1 MRQLSIVLLVLLTLT
16 SCEDY
21 LTKSPVLEENEDTFY
36 KDYDDMYAA
45 LIAVYEPLQRNWG
58 GGAYMA
64 MDIASD
70 DAYAGGGSSTDGV
83 EGHRTDRGVS
93 KVDDGTWSD
102 LWANNY
108 VGIYTANIFL
118 EKVGGAVLTDEQRTQ
133 MTAEVHF
140 LRAYYYLDLVR
151 LFENIPLITKT
162 LDTDEYSQTQNH
174 PDEVYAQIVA
184 DLTLAIEGLEGVT
197 YDDSE
202 AGRVTKYAAEALMA
216 RAYLFYTGVYNQDV
230 MADVTKDMAIAY
242 LTDVIENSHH
252 ALVSDFASLWG
263 ASDNWNAATSKN
275 TVEGVFEVQH
285 SNVNDSYQW
294 WNASYDS
301 GNKMSIFV
309 GPRGTGENTIYYSGW
324 GFEPVTPQL
333 YLAYEEGDS
342 RRNAT
347 ILDAA
352 LEIGNDEHTTDSYQY
367 TGYFNKKMAPIKRD
381 VEGSNQA
388 ELSFPYN
395 YTAIRFSDVL
405 LMAAELQVGTATA
418 DNYYNQVRGRAFGAD
433 YENVSGVTLEDI
445 FDERRLELALEG
457 QRYWDLLRQGATV
470 VEEAIAVTSGAL
482 PFNSGFNTASKGFW
496 PIPSTEIALSGYALK
511 QNAGY

>member
-1 MRQLSIVLLVLLTLT
+1 MRKLSILLFALLTLT

-21 LTKSPVLEENEDTFY
+21 LTKSPVLEQNEDTFY

-83 EGHRTDRGVS
+83 EGHRTDRGLS
-93 KVDDGTWSD
+93 KVDDSTWSN
-102 LWANNY
+102 LWASNY
-108 VGIYTANIFL
+108 AGIYTANLFL

-133 MTAEVHF
+133 MTAEVYF

-162 LDTDEYSQTQNH
+162 LSSDEYSQTQNH
-174 PDEVYAQIVA
+174 PDEVYAQIAA

-197 YDDSE
+197 YD
-202 AGRVTKYAAEALMA
+202 ATATGRVTKYAAESLMA
-216 RAYLFYTGVYNQDV
+216 RAYLFYTGVYNKDV
-230 MADVTKDMAIAY
+230 MAGVTKDMVIAY

-252 ALVSDFASLWG
+252 ALVSDFTTLWG
-263 ASDNWNAATSKN
+263 ASDNWSQN
-275 TVEGVFEVQH
+275 TVEGIFEVQH
-285 SNVNDSYQW
+285 SSAGNSYQW
-294 WNASYDS
+294 WSASWDT

-309 GPRGTGENTIYYSGW
+309 GPRGTGDSTIYYSGW
-324 GFEPVTPQL
+324 GFEPVTTQL
-333 YLAYEEGDS
+333 YSAYEEGDI

-347 ILDAA
+347 ILDAP
-352 LEIGNDEHTTDSYQY
+352 LEIGNDFHTTDSYQY
-367 TGYFNKKMAPIKRD
+367 TGYFNKKMAPLKRD
-381 VEGSNQA
+381 VPASGQA

-433 YENVSGVTLEDI
+433 YKNVTGVSLEDI
-445 FDERRLELALEG
+445 FEERRLELALEG
-457 QRYWDLLRQGATV
+457 QRYWDLLRQGTTV
-470 VEEAIAVTSGAL
+470 VSDAIAVTSSTL
-482 PFNSGFNTASKGFW
+482 PFNSGFNMASKGFW
-496 PIPSTEIALSGYALK
+496 PIPSTEIALSGYALE
-511 QNAGY
+511 QNVGY